1 MLTAERRGPYPR
13 ATGAEGSPMI
23 NNVKTRNHARFRFTI
38 IDRAGTISFLGPGHG
53 LKVFAAACS
62 RGAEDYRALLALAAE
77 YDPAWTSEIRRG
89 ISIFDEHNTAT
100 TTEAFTAQIRSNDEE
115 PTVPFRVLDSETR
128 ARSMQPS
135 KSGLVLF
142 NLKDKRIVQ
151 VQNSYAE
158 LRRQGRGR
166 IRSDGR
172 PTRSLFYYSLPDSWR
187 LVP

>member
-1 MLTAERRGPYPR
+1 MNN
-13 ATGAEGSPMI
+13 GAKP
-23 NNVKTRNHARFRFTI
+23 KTQKSFARFRFTV
-38 IDRAGTISFLGPGHG
+38 IDRDGTVSFLGPGHG

-62 RGAEDYRALLALAAE
+62 RGAENYRALLALAAE
-77 YDPAWTSEIRRG
+77 YDPSWTSEVRRG
-89 ISIFDEHNTAT
+89 IDIFDEHNTST
-100 TTEAFTAQIRSNDEE
+100 ITEAFSAQLRADEGE
-115 PTVPFRVLDSETR
+115 PTIPFRVLDSETR

-151 VQNSYAE
+151 VQNSYAD

-172 PTRSLFYYSLPDSWR
+172 PTRSLFYYSLPDSWQ

>member
-1 MLTAERRGPYPR
+1 MTY
-13 ATGAEGSPMI
+13 
-23 NNVKTRNHARFRFTI
+23 ARFRFTV
-38 IDRAGTISFLGPGHG
+38 IDNDGIVSFLGPGHG

-62 RGAEDYRALLALAAE
+62 RGATDYRRLLTIAAE
-77 YDPAWTSEIRRG
+77 YDPTWTTEVRHG
-89 ISIFDEHNTAT
+89 LCVFDEHNTPLS
-100 TTEAFTAQIRSNDEE
+100 TEAFAALLREASGEAKL
-115 PTVPFRVLDSETR
+115 PFRVLDHETR
-128 ARSMQPS
+128 QRSMQPS

-151 VQNSYAE
+151 VQNSYAD

-172 PTRSLFYYSLPDSWR
+172 PTRSMFYYQLPETWQ

>member
-1 MLTAERRGPYPR
+1 MSNGVSPR
-13 ATGAEGSPMI
+13 SQ
-23 NNVKTRNHARFRFTI
+23 KSYARFRFTV
-38 IDRAGTISFLGPGHG
+38 IDQHGTVSFLGPGHG

-62 RGAEDYRALLALAAE
+62 RGAESCRALLELAAE
-77 YDPAWTSEIRRG
+77 YDPAWTSEVRRG
-89 ISIFDEHNTAT
+89 INIFDEHNTSFT
-100 TTEAFTAQIRSNDEE
+100 SEAFAAQIQAADGE
-115 PTVPFRVLDSETR
+115 PTIPFRVLDSESR

-151 VQNSYAE
+151 VQNSYAD
-158 LRRQGRGR
+158 LRRHGRGR

-172 PTRSLFYYSLPDSWR
+172 PTRSLFYYRLPDSWQ

>member
-1 MLTAERRGPYPR
+1 M
-13 ATGAEGSPMI
+13 S
-23 NNVKTRNHARFRFTI
+23 NVGKSETHRYAGRFRFTV
-38 IDRAGTISFLGPGHG
+38 IDRDGTVSFLGPGHG

-62 RGAEDYRALLALAAE
+62 RGAENYRALLELAAE
-77 YDPAWTSEIRRG
+77 YDAAWSSEVRRG
-89 ISIFDEHNTAT
+89 INVFDEHNTSCISDAFAARVQPPAGEAT
-100 TTEAFTAQIRSNDEE
+100 I
-115 PTVPFRVLDSETR
+115 PFRVLDSETR
-128 ARSMQPS
+128 ARSMEPS

-166 IRSDGR
+166 IRADGR
-172 PTRSLFYYSLPDSWR
+172 PTRSLFYYRLPDSWQ

>member
-1 MLTAERRGPYPR
+1 MSDGIPSETTKSY
-13 ATGAEGSPMI
+13 
-23 NNVKTRNHARFRFTI
+23 ARFRFTV
-38 IDRAGTISFLGPGHG
+38 IDRDGTVSFLGPGHG

-89 ISIFDEHNTAT
+89 INIFDEHNTSL
-100 TTEAFTAQIRSNDEE
+100 TTEAFAAQVQRSGGE
-115 PTVPFRVLDSETR
+115 PTTPFRVLDSETR

-151 VQNSYAE
+151 VQNSYAD

-166 IRSDGR
+166 IRSNGR
-172 PTRSLFYYSLPDSWR
+172 PTRSLFYYRLPDSWQ

>member
-1 MLTAERRGPYPR
+1 MNN
-13 ATGAEGSPMI
+13 GASP
-23 NNVKTRNHARFRFTI
+23 KSQKSYARFRFTV
-38 IDRAGTISFLGPGHG
+38 IDRGGTVSFLGPGHG

-62 RGAEDYRALLALAAE
+62 RGAEDYRALLELAAE

-89 ISIFDEHNTAT
+89 INIFDEHNTSF
-100 TTEAFTAQIRSNDEE
+100 TTEAFAAQIRAADGE
-115 PTVPFRVLDSETR
+115 PTIPFRVLDSETR

-151 VQNSYAE
+151 VQNSYAD

-172 PTRSLFYYSLPDSWR
+172 PTRSLFYYRLPDSWQ